1 MSTPNTNERKRRQP
15 WLQLYLITKSCG
27 RWELGLST
35 SSAAVL
41 PLKMMLCTMF
51 RSIQTFSVNG
61 KFTEHY
67 HIFCAWIDIF
77 TIFVCSHYR
86 PWATVRLLHH
96 FGFVMCINSRLY
108 WTHFMCQWRKIGNV
122 LRQLTQ
128 ISERQHDSW
137 FLLKEKTLAGPWK
150 ILELSINT
158 CLDPGLEILSLLEI
172 ECYFSQCVGM

>member
-1 MSTPNTNERKRRQP
+1 
-15 WLQLYLITKSCG
+15 
-27 RWELGLST
+27 
-35 SSAAVL
+35 
-41 PLKMMLCTMF
+41 
-51 RSIQTFSVNG
+51 
-61 KFTEHY
+61 
-67 HIFCAWIDIF
+67 
-77 TIFVCSHYR
+77 
-86 PWATVRLLHH
+86 
-96 FGFVMCINSRLY
+96 
-108 WTHFMCQWRKIGNV
+108 MCQWRKIGNV